1 MVEAVLLRPDAFT
14 LAALHEAGMLVVMVM
29 VMVGLRKTNL
39 SAVGRVMLCLA
50 GPGGCPQLDV
60 GGGKPVA
67 KCWRRLRKKIVDRGK
82 RHGEVLCGEV
92 FWLPAD
98 WRGTAY
104 AMCGA

>member
-14 LAALHEAGMLVVMVM
+14 LAALHEAGMVVVM

-92 FWLPAD
+92 F
-98 WRGTAY
+98 
-104 AMCGA
+104 CGAGSR